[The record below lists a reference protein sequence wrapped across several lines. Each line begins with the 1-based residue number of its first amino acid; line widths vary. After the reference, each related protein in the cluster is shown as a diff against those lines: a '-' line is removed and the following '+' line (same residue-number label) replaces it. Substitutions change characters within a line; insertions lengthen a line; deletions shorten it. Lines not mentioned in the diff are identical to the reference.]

1 MQKYI
6 HLTFLLSLIVL
17 SFLIYKFSTFT
28 YITAQ
33 FKELRP
39 IKGSMPV
46 YYKGLIVGRAKEAKH
61 NDTFS
66 HTLIKLVLYPKN
78 LLLPSNTT
86 VLLKKEKKKHKERD
100 FLELIYPK
108 EPTKTMLSNGS
119 KIDGIATV
127 DVDEFLANRH
137 PNELEEIKENLA
149 QSAQNLNYA
158 LSSLSMIFDNINE
171 ILEENKKNI
180 YQTTKNVEKM
190 TLKIEK
196 VLKEQ
201 QLENTLL
208 NIEKSSSDIANT
220 LNQINQSYPKVNDT
234 IAQTKNIMCDISAI
248 TCGIRKTLSKN
259 FGLMRLFFG
268 QVID

>member
-6 HLTFLLSLIVL
+6 HLTFLIAFIVL
-17 SFLIYKFSTFT
+17 AFFIYKFSTYT

-39 IKGSMPV
+39 IKSSMPV

-127 DVDEFLANRH
+127 DVDEFLSNRH
-137 PNELEEIKENLA
+137 PNELEEIKEDLA
-149 QSAQNLNYA
+149 QSAKNLNYA
-158 LSSLSMIFDNINE
+158 LSSLGMIFDNINE

-180 YQTTKNVEKM
+180 FQTTKNVENM
-190 TLKIEK
+190 TIKIDK
-196 VLKEQ
+196 AIKQ
-201 QLENTLL
+201 KQLENIL
-208 NIEKSSSDIANT
+208 SDIENSSNGVADT
-220 LNQINQSYPKVNDT
+220 LNQLNQSYPNIDSS
-234 IAQTKNIMCDISAI
+234 ISQTKDILCNINAI
-248 TCGIRKTLSKN
+248 TCGIRKTLSQK
-259 FGLMRLFFG
+259 FGILRLFFG
-268 QVID
+268 QVVK